1 MDDEV
6 CGICLEPLARCA
18 HVGRLDGCTHRY
30 CVACIAEWAKIANVC
45 PQCKARFHAVREGS
59 SSGNSSS
66 EVVLRV
72 RYADNLCESRLQRA
86 SLRELTA
93 GWTAVDHRELRR
105 VLESFGFVY
114 RRGDYVAADASSSA
128 PASDSD
134 EDYGAAALD
143 ADDTAFVV
151 PDRAPSRSRRRRQS
165 RHPPPRTP
173 PSPPP
178 PPAKHARR
186 VIDSDS
192 DSDSDA

>member
-1 MDDEV
+1 MGDEV
-6 CGICLEPLARCA
+6 CGICLEPLAQCA

-59 SSGNSSS
+59 AT

-114 RRGDYVAADASSSA
+114 RRGDYVAAPSNSND
-128 PASDSD
+128 DD
-134 EDYGAAALD
+134 DDDAALD
-143 ADDTAFVV
+143 ADDPAFVV
-151 PDRAPSRSRRRRQS
+151 PDRPRPRPRPRPRSRRH
-165 RHPPPRTP
+165 RHTRTP
-173 PSPPP
+173 SPSPSPSPSP

-186 VIDSDS
+186 RVVDSDT
-192 DSDSDA
+192 DTDTDTDAE

>member
-1 MDDEV
+1 MEEEEV

-59 SSGNSSS
+59 SSSGNS

-72 RYADNLCESRLQRA
+72 RYADNLHESRLQRA

-105 VLESFGFVY
+105 ILASFGFVC
-114 RRGDYVAADASSSA
+114 RRGDYVAATTAHTPD
-128 PASDSD
+128 DSD
-134 EDYGAAALD
+134 DDDDAALD
-143 ADDTAFVV
+143 ADDPAFVV
-151 PDRAPSRSRRRRQS
+151 PDRPPKRRPHRKPRP
-165 RHPPPRTP
+165 RPRTP
-173 PSPPP
+173 PQPPSPPV
-178 PPAKHARR
+178 KHARR

-192 DSDSDA
+192 DTDTDTE